1 MKDLTQLTEE
11 LSTTCNGIADL
22 AEQKGKELVEI
33 LELSLQVLN
42 FEIEHIKKIKKLI
55 KNIQETVID

>member
-1 MKDLTQLTEE
+1 MEYLTQLTEE
-11 LSTTCNGIADL
+11 LSTTCNEIADL

-42 FEIEHIKKIKKLI
+42 FEIVHIKKIKKLI